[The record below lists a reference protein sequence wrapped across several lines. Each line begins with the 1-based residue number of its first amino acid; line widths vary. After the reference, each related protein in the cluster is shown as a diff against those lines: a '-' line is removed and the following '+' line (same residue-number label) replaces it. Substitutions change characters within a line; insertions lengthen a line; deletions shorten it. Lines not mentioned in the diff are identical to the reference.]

1 MATYGLSHTRNTNVG
16 NDFVRGVSG
25 GERKRVSIAE
35 VSLSGA
41 NVQCWD
47 NATRG
52 LDAATALEFIRALK
66 TSAAILESTPLIAI
80 YQCSQDAYDLFDNV
94 VVLYEGFQIFFGKAN
109 KAKEYF
115 VNMGYKCPQRQTTAD
130 FLTSLTNP
138 AEREPLPGYENKVPR
153 TPQEFEAY
161 WKKSPE
167 YTALVNEIDSYF
179 IECEKLNTRQLYQ
192 DSHVARQSNNIRPSS
207 PYTVSFFMQVKYVI
221 QRNFL
226 RMKADPSIP
235 LTTIFSQLVMGLILA
250 SVFYNLP
257 ATSGSFYYRSDL
269 LVQYLLL

>member
-1 MATYGLSHTRNTNVG
+1 M
-16 NDFVRGVSG
+16 
-25 GERKRVSIAE
+25 
-35 VSLSGA
+35 
-41 NVQCWD
+41 
-47 NATRG
+47 
-52 LDAATALEFIRALK
+52 
-66 TSAAILESTPLIAI
+66 
-80 YQCSQDAYDLFDNV
+80 
-94 VVLYEGFQIFFGKAN
+94 
-109 KAKEYF
+109 
-115 VNMGYKCPQRQTTAD
+115 
-130 FLTSLTNP
+130 TNP

-257 ATSGSFYYRSDL
+257 ATSGSFYYRSGALYFGL
-269 LVQYLLL
+269 LFNAISSLLEIIALLKQDPLLRNIKICPLSSISRCISKYYK